1 MDGITKEST
10 DSVTKPQQKK
20 FNTDDTLTL
29 IKETVE
35 ATLKGTEY
43 SHSKVSSW
51 SSTII
56 DGCINKLKTN
66 NANYKYIVTCVIL
79 QNKGAGFYT
88 GSSVFWDN
96 QNDGSASYK
105 FESAT
110 MYALVNVFA
119 LSF

>member
-1 MDGITKEST
+1 MDITKDST
-10 DSVTKPQQKK
+10 DSVVKTEQKK
-20 FNTDDTLTL
+20 FNTEDTLVL
-29 IKETVE
+29 IKEIVE
-35 ATLKGTEY
+35 STLKGSEY
-43 SHSKVSSW
+43 SHSKVSQW

-66 NANYKYIVTCVIL
+66 NTNYKYIVTCVIL

-105 FESAT
+105 FESTT